1 MLPHNGLSQLT
12 NQPANGGNV
21 VPRPSALQTIGGALN
36 QAFGR
41 CGLMPDELGDLLRKL
56 DRQQG
61 QSLGE

>member
-1 MLPHNGLSQLT
+1 MLPHNGPSPLT
-12 NQPANGGNV
+12 NLPANGGNV

-41 CGLMPDELGDLLRKL
+41 CGTIPEEIGDLLRQL

-61 QSLGE
+61 Q